1 MPECRV
7 VPCYKM
13 FLKELKDIMSTCP
26 LNISLSSPG
35 HTPGVD
41 VEHITIANR
50 HSAHNTSETV
60 NRGVQTSGRLEM
72 KRESPIFHSR
82 LLNRQVVSEYDRSL
96 RRNCQLLG
104 HLAFLY
110 EKSNLTKIHFFLA
123 NFYFLVKTSS
133 VAEVDSSAK

>member
-13 FLKELKDIMSTCP
+13 FVKELKDIMSSCP

-35 HTPGVD
+35 DISPGVD

-50 HSAHNTSETV
+50 HNSHNTFETV
-60 NRGVQTSGRLEM
+60 NRGVQTSVRLEM

-82 LLNRQVVSEYDRSL
+82 VLNRQVVNRHTIPPICFTLTKLLFFLVHFGLQWRWRFKFYKIRIAGTDE
-96 RRNCQLLG
+96 RR
-104 HLAFLY
+104 
-110 EKSNLTKIHFFLA
+110 SNL
-123 NFYFLVKTSS
+123 
-133 VAEVDSSAK
+133 

>member
-13 FLKELKDIMSTCP
+13 FLKELKDIMSSCP

-35 HTPGVD
+35 DISPGVD

-50 HSAHNTSETV
+50 HNSFNTFETV
-60 NRGVQTSGRLEM
+60 NRGVQTSVRLEM

-82 LLNRQVVSEYDRSL
+82 VLNRQVVIDTHKYTQYYVESI
-96 RRNCQLLG
+96 
-104 HLAFLY
+104 
-110 EKSNLTKIHFFLA
+110 TKLHFSV
-123 NFYFLVKTSS
+123 YF
-133 VAEVDSSAK
+133 

>member
-13 FLKELKDIMSTCP
+13 FLKELKDIMSSCP

-35 HTPGVD
+35 DISPGVD

-50 HSAHNTSETV
+50 HNFHNTFETV
-60 NRGVQTSGRLEM
+60 NRGVQTSVRLEM

-82 LLNRQVVSEYDRSL
+82 VLNRQVVNRDKLFTVCRT
-96 RRNCQLLG
+96 NIMQL
-104 HLAFLY
+104 
-110 EKSNLTKIHFFLA
+110 HFF
-123 NFYFLVKTSS
+123 
-133 VAEVDSSAK
+133 